1 MHVIRRWSGRN
12 ARLLNFLY
20 RRSRDVLEFIKPLLR
35 GIGYDRLDR
44 PMALIERPLKSLLFD
59 CRMCGDCALVQT
71 GMVCPMTCPKQ
82 LRNGP
87 CGGVRPDGG
96 CEIEPAMRCVWV
108 VAWDGAKAIDG
119 DAAMAAPMAPVDH
132 RRKDTSAWINLL
144 RDADAAAAE
153 RARR

>member
-1 MHVIRRWSGRN
+1 MHAIRRWSSRN
-12 ARLLNFLY
+12 ARLLNLLY
-20 RRSRDVLEFIKPLLR
+20 RRSRDVFEFVKPLLR

-44 PMALIERPLKSLLFD
+44 PIALIERPLKGLLFD
-59 CRMCGDCALVQT
+59 CRMCGDCALAQT

-96 CEIEPAMRCVWV
+96 CEIKPAMRCVWV
-108 VAWDGAKAIDG
+108 AAWDGAKAIDG
-119 DAAMAAPMAPVDH
+119 DAALAAPMAPVDH

-153 RARR
+153 QARQ